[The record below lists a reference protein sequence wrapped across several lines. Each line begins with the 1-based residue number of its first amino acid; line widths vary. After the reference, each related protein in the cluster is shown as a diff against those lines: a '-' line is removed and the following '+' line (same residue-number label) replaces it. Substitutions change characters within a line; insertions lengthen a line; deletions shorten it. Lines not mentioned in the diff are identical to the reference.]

1 MTQVAGVDG
10 CRAGWIVVLLDIR
23 GRRFSRQRVMLC
35 ERFTDVLACSSKQ
48 SILAVD
54 IPIGLLDEAQPGG
67 RSCDHEARRLL
78 GRRASSVFSPPSRR
92 VLTAKHYAE
101 VRGEG
106 LTRQAFG
113 ILPKVREVDRVMTL
127 RLQNRVYEAH
137 PELAFCRMAGEP
149 MRFNKKTMQGR
160 HERLCALKT
169 LPHAWIRGMVHD
181 LETHSPPFP
190 RTQVAP
196 DDLFDAS
203 VLAYT
208 AFRIARKKASPV
220 PSNPT
225 RDRRGLRME
234 IWY

>member
-1 MTQVAGVDG
+1 
-10 CRAGWIVVLLDIR
+10 
-23 GRRFSRQRVMLC
+23 MLC
-35 ERFTDVLACSSKQ
+35 ERFRDVLACSSTHG
-48 SILAVD
+48 ILAVD

-67 RSCDHEARRLL
+67 RTCDQEARRLL

-92 VLTAKHYAE
+92 ILTAKHYAE

-106 LTRQAFG
+106 LSRQAFG
-113 ILPKVREVDRVMTL
+113 ILPKVREVDRIMTL

-169 LPHAWIRGMVHD
+169 LPHAWVRRIVYD
-181 LETHSPPFP
+181 LVTHWPPFP
-190 RTQVAP
+190 RAQVAP
-196 DDLFDAS
+196 DDLFDAG

-208 AFRIARKKASPV
+208 AFRIARKKACCV
-220 PSNPT
+220 PSDPP